1 MFKYNYV
8 SINNGNCNW
17 KQYISLESVILL
29 LFVRHFSVGAKMI
42 ENRTKIKKNN
52 AMYTI
57 FVFFSHLFHISF
69 EFGQDYKAIIVESFM
84 LLPFFLSVLLA
95 ASRYRSVVSVF
106 FFYWKFLS
114 SSRSLQLAVQ
124 QPFMHFAIS
133 CCFGRRCDPTVRF
146 RFIIWLVSISLCAFI
161 FLSVISPPKLI
172 AKCCATFSYFA
183 L

>member
-1 MFKYNYV
+1 
-8 SINNGNCNW
+8 
-17 KQYISLESVILL
+17 
-29 LFVRHFSVGAKMI
+29 MI

-84 LLPFFLSVLLA
+84 LLPFFLSVSLA
-95 ASRYRSVVSVF
+95 ASRYRSVSVF
-106 FFYWKFLS
+106 SVLF
-114 SSRSLQLAVQ
+114 
-124 QPFMHFAIS
+124 
-133 CCFGRRCDPTVRF
+133 
-146 RFIIWLVSISLCAFI
+146 FIIGNSCHRHDRYNLLCSSLLCTLQYLVVLVVVVTRPFVFDLSFDSYRIVSISLCAFI